1 MLTGFNISKHTRSQI
16 IRLSNSAIVN
26 RRIIYYAQWIQI
38 YSYKITLSLSKSS
51 TPASFFKGF
60 PPRMQPVAQLQN
72 IFVFIHYILL
82 YWSYAI
88 NRIDVELCCNDY
100 VLKEGLTRNFESAP
114 FAFFLIVL
122 FSQFEITLRM
132 VAYRAYFGSGF
143 TDNDMSA
150 VTADPNAFTLT

>member
-1 MLTGFNISKHTRSQI
+1 MLSGFNISKHTRFQI

-88 NRIDVELCCNDY
+88 NRIDVEFCCNDY

-114 FAFFLIVL
+114 FAFFFNSSL
-122 FSQFEITLRM
+122 FSVRNNFADGCIPGIFWERI
-132 VAYRAYFGSGF
+132 YR
-143 TDNDMSA
+143 
-150 VTADPNAFTLT
+150 

>member
-1 MLTGFNISKHTRSQI
+1 MLTGFNISKHTRFQI

-88 NRIDVELCCNDY
+88 NRIDVEFCCNDY

-114 FAFFLIVL
+114 FAFFFNNSL
-122 FSQFEITLRM
+122 FSVQNNFADGCIPGIFWERI
-132 VAYRAYFGSGF
+132 YR
-143 TDNDMSA
+143 
-150 VTADPNAFTLT
+150 

>member
-1 MLTGFNISKHTRSQI
+1 
-16 IRLSNSAIVN
+16 
-26 RRIIYYAQWIQI
+26 
-38 YSYKITLSLSKSS
+38 
-51 TPASFFKGF
+51 
-60 PPRMQPVAQLQN
+60 MQPVTQLQN

-88 NRIDVELCCNDY
+88 NRIDVEFCCNDY

-114 FAFFLIVL
+114 FAFFFLIVL